1 MKDMNKY
8 ILEKLHLNKD
18 INRAFTDEE
27 LNDIFNF
34 IVKFYTHGKQNSY
47 HLSYKYNLCVNID
60 KKDAKYPFS
69 IEFDHNRLND
79 DSLKKCM
86 NSGTE
91 LCTEIQNE
99 LGFDLYWSKKLP
111 NKIYLSPDFI

>member
-1 MKDMNKY
+1 MNKY

-18 INRAFTDEE
+18 INRAFKDEE
-27 LNDIFNF
+27 LDDIFNF
-34 IVKFYTHGKQNSY
+34 IVKFYSDGKQNSY
-47 HLSYKYNLCVNID
+47 HLSYKYNFYVNID
-60 KKDAKYPFS
+60 KKDAKYPFN
-69 IEFDHNRLND
+69 IEFDYNRLND
-79 DSLKKCM
+79 DSFKKCM

-91 LCTEIQNE
+91 LCTEIQND